1 MPKINIKICFF
12 AKKFAIIKIKML
24 TFDTVI
30 AKIFELIFLAATMK
44 RILTLSILALLGFSM
59 TMTSCVVSKKKYNT
73 AVANGRRS
81 LDSLNRVFNKTVEG
95 FNQATNT
102 LKTNNSSKDIT
113 LDSLIREN
121 QKLAGDKATL
131 NQNLIN
137 SINEF
142 NEERNKLA
150 RKTRT
155 ADSLMNILAMQS
167 EAQDSIRN
175 LDAGRQH
182 NLETMLTTIN
192 KALTGINQS
201 DAKAKIA
208 GPGVIVTISND
219 YLYKTAA
226 GTEISTKGATLISKL
241 AAVFTLNE
249 NCRINVIAHTDNNGT
264 AKALLEQSAR
274 KASAVVTAIAESS
287 TLPGTAYTASGRGMY
302 NPEVTNTSDANK
314 KQNRRTEIVI
324 IMK

>member
-1 MPKINIKICFF
+1 
-12 AKKFAIIKIKML
+12 
-24 TFDTVI
+24 
-30 AKIFELIFLAATMK
+30 MK
-44 RILTLSILALLGFSM
+44 RVLILATLALFGIS
-59 TMTSCVVSKKKYNT
+59 TLTTSCIVSKKKYNT

-95 FNQATNT
+95 FNQATNS

-142 NEERNKLA
+142 NEERAKLA

-155 ADSLMNILAMQS
+155 ADSLMNILALQS

-175 LDAGRQH
+175 LDEGRQH
-182 NLETMLTTIN
+182 ELETMLMTIN

-226 GTEISTKGATLISKL
+226 GTEISTKGATLLAKL

-249 NCRINVIAHTDNNGT
+249 NCRINVVAHTDNNGT
-264 AKALLEQSAR
+264 AKALLDQSAR
-274 KASAVVTAIAESS
+274 KAAAVITTIAENS

-302 NPEVTNTSDANK
+302 NPEVTNTNDANK

>member
-1 MPKINIKICFF
+1 
-12 AKKFAIIKIKML
+12 
-24 TFDTVI
+24 
-30 AKIFELIFLAATMK
+30 MK
-44 RILTLSILALLGFSM
+44 RVLILATLALFGIS
-59 TMTSCVVSKKKYNT
+59 TLTTSCIVSKKKYNT

-95 FNQATNT
+95 FNQATNS

-142 NEERNKLA
+142 NEERAKLA

-155 ADSLMNILAMQS
+155 ADSLMNILALQS

-175 LDAGRQH
+175 LDEGRQQE
-182 NLETMLTTIN
+182 LQTMLATIN
-192 KALTGINQS
+192 KALSGINQS

-226 GTEISTKGATLISKL
+226 GTEISTKGATLLAKL

-264 AKALLEQSAR
+264 AKALLDQSAR
-274 KASAVVTAIAESS
+274 KAAAVITTIAENS

>member
-1 MPKINIKICFF
+1 
-12 AKKFAIIKIKML
+12 
-24 TFDTVI
+24 
-30 AKIFELIFLAATMK
+30 MK
-44 RILTLSILALLGFSM
+44 RVLILATLALFGIS
-59 TMTSCVVSKKKYNT
+59 TLTTSCIVSKKKYNT
-73 AVANGRRS
+73 AVTNGRRS

-95 FNQATNT
+95 FNQATNS

-142 NEERNKLA
+142 NEERQKLA

-155 ADSLMNILAMQS
+155 ADSLMNILALQS

-175 LDAGRQH
+175 LDEGRQQE
-182 NLETMLTTIN
+182 LQAMLATIN
-192 KALTGINQS
+192 KALNGINQS

-208 GPGVIVTISND
+208 GPGVIVTIAND

-226 GTEISTKGATLISKL
+226 GTEISTKGSALLAKL

-249 NCRINVIAHTDNNGT
+249 GIRINVIAHTDNNGT
-264 AKALLEQSAR
+264 AKALLDQSAR
-274 KASAVVTAIAESS
+274 KAAAVITTIAENS
-287 TLPGTAYTASGRGMY
+287 TLPGTASTASGRGMY
-302 NPEVTNTSDANK
+302 NPEATNTSDANK

>member
-1 MPKINIKICFF
+1 
-12 AKKFAIIKIKML
+12 
-24 TFDTVI
+24 
-30 AKIFELIFLAATMK
+30 MK
-44 RILTLSILALLGFSM
+44 RVLILATLALFGIS
-59 TMTSCVVSKKKYNT
+59 TLTTSCIVSKKKYNT

-95 FNQATNT
+95 FNQATNS

-142 NEERNKLA
+142 NEERQKLA

-155 ADSLMNILAMQS
+155 ADSLMNILALQS

-175 LDAGRQH
+175 LDEGRQQE
-182 NLETMLTTIN
+182 LQTMLATIN

-226 GTEISTKGATLISKL
+226 GTEISTKGSALLAKL

-249 NCRINVIAHTDNNGT
+249 GIRINVIAHTDNNGT
-264 AKALLEQSAR
+264 AKALLDQSAR
-274 KASAVVTAIAESS
+274 KAAAVITTIAENS

>member
-1 MPKINIKICFF
+1 
-12 AKKFAIIKIKML
+12 
-24 TFDTVI
+24 
-30 AKIFELIFLAATMK
+30 MK
-44 RILTLSILALLGFSM
+44 RVLILATLALFGIS
-59 TMTSCVVSKKKYNT
+59 TLTTSCIVSKKKYNT

-95 FNQATNT
+95 FNQATNS

-142 NEERNKLA
+142 NEERQKLA

-155 ADSLMNILAMQS
+155 ADSLMNILALQS

-175 LDAGRQH
+175 LDEGRQQE
-182 NLETMLTTIN
+182 LQTMLATIN
-192 KALTGINQS
+192 KALSGINQS

-226 GTEISTKGATLISKL
+226 GTEISTKGATLLAKL

-264 AKALLEQSAR
+264 AKALLDQSAR
-274 KASAVVTAIAESS
+274 KAAAVITTIAENS

>member
-1 MPKINIKICFF
+1 
-12 AKKFAIIKIKML
+12 
-24 TFDTVI
+24 
-30 AKIFELIFLAATMK
+30 MK
-44 RILTLSILALLGFSM
+44 RVLILATLALFGIS
-59 TMTSCVVSKKKYNT
+59 TLTTSCIVSKKKYNT

-95 FNQATNT
+95 FNQATNS

-142 NEERNKLA
+142 NEERQKLA

-155 ADSLMNILAMQS
+155 ADSLMNILALQS

-175 LDAGRQH
+175 LDEGRQQELQ
-182 NLETMLTTIN
+182 NMLATIN

-226 GTEISTKGATLISKL
+226 GTEISTKGATLLAKL

-249 NCRINVIAHTDNNGT
+249 NCRINVVAHTDNNGT
-264 AKALLEQSAR
+264 AKALLDQSAR
-274 KASAVVTAIAESS
+274 KAAAVITTIAENS

>member
-1 MPKINIKICFF
+1 
-12 AKKFAIIKIKML
+12 
-24 TFDTVI
+24 
-30 AKIFELIFLAATMK
+30 MK
-44 RILTLSILALLGFSM
+44 RVLILATLALFGIS
-59 TMTSCVVSKKKYNT
+59 TLTTSCIVSKKKYNT

-95 FNQATNT
+95 FNQATNS

-142 NEERNKLA
+142 NEERAKLA

-155 ADSLMNILAMQS
+155 ADSLMNILALQS

-175 LDAGRQH
+175 LDEGRQQE
-182 NLETMLTTIN
+182 LQTMLATIN
-192 KALTGINQS
+192 KALTGVNQS

-226 GTEISTKGATLISKL
+226 GTEISTKGATLLAKL

-249 NCRINVIAHTDNNGT
+249 NCRINVVAHTDNNGT
-264 AKALLEQSAR
+264 AKALLDQSAR
-274 KASAVVTAIAESS
+274 KAAAVITTIAENS

>member
-1 MPKINIKICFF
+1 
-12 AKKFAIIKIKML
+12 
-24 TFDTVI
+24 
-30 AKIFELIFLAATMK
+30 MK
-44 RILTLSILALLGFSM
+44 RVLILATLALFGIS
-59 TMTSCVVSKKKYNT
+59 TLTTSCIVSKKKYNT

-95 FNQATNT
+95 FNQATNS
-102 LKTNNSSKDIT
+102 LKTNNPSKDIT

-142 NEERNKLA
+142 NEERQKLA

-155 ADSLMNILAMQS
+155 ADSLMNILALQS

-175 LDAGRQH
+175 LDEGRQQE
-182 NLETMLTTIN
+182 LQAMLATIN
-192 KALTGINQS
+192 KALSGINQS

-226 GTEISTKGATLISKL
+226 GTEISTKGATLLAKL

-264 AKALLEQSAR
+264 AKALLDQSAR
-274 KASAVVTAIAESS
+274 KAAAVITTIAENS

>member
-1 MPKINIKICFF
+1 
-12 AKKFAIIKIKML
+12 
-24 TFDTVI
+24 
-30 AKIFELIFLAATMK
+30 MK
-44 RILTLSILALLGFSM
+44 RVLILATLALFGIS
-59 TMTSCVVSKKKYNT
+59 TLTTSCIVSKKKYNT

-95 FNQATNT
+95 FNQATNL

-142 NEERNKLA
+142 NEERAKLA

-155 ADSLMNILAMQS
+155 ADSLMNILALQS

-175 LDAGRQH
+175 LDAGRQQE
-182 NLETMLTTIN
+182 LETMLATVN
-192 KALTGINQS
+192 KALSGVNQS

-226 GTEISTKGATLISKL
+226 GTEISTKGATLLAKL

-249 NCRINVIAHTDNNGT
+249 NCRINVVAHTDNNGT
-264 AKALLEQSAR
+264 AKALLDQSAR
-274 KASAVVTAIAESS
+274 KAAAVITTIAENS